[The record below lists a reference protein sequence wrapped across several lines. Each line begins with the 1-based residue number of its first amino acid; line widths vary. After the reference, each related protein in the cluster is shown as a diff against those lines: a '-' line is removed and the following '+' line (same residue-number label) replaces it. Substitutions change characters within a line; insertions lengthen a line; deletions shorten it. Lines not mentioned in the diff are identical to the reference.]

1 MGCIMT
7 PKDILDLIQQRPFEP
22 FRLYLSDGA
31 VFEVRHPEL
40 AMVGRST
47 VTVGIPSKDSQEP
60 VYDHLVKCTL
70 VHITRTEPINGTRMS
85 K

>member
-1 MGCIMT
+1 MR

-22 FRLYLSDGA
+22 FRLYLSDDA

-47 VTVGIPSKDSQEP
+47 VTIGIPSKDSDEP
-60 VYDHLVKCTL
+60 VYDHLVRCAH
-70 VHITRTEPINGTRMS
+70 VHITRTEPINGTR
-85 K
+85 KGK